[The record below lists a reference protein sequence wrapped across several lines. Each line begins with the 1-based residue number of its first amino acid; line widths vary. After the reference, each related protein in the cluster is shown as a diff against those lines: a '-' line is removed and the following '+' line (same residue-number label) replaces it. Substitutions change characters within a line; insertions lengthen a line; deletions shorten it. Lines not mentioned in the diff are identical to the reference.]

1 MAVIDM
7 IIGIG
12 MDLVEIAR
20 IQGAVDRHGSRFLS
34 RIFTPGE
41 IGYCTARGNAA
52 ASLAGR
58 FAAKEACA
66 KALGAGI
73 GKRIG
78 WNDVEVTRD
87 PDGRPELQITGA
99 AAVLAKELGIARAHL
114 TITHTATHAAATVV
128 LEG

>member
-1 MAVIDM
+1 M

-20 IQGAVDRHGSRFLS
+20 IQRAVDRHGSRFLS
-34 RIFTPGE
+34 RVFTPGE
-41 IGYCTARGNAA
+41 IDYCMARGNAA

-66 KALGAGI
+66 KALGLGI
-73 GKRIG
+73 GESIS
-78 WNDVEVTRD
+78 WTDMEVTRD
-87 PDGRPELQITGA
+87 PDGRPELQITGG
-99 AAVLAKELGIARAHL
+99 AAVLTKDLGITRAHL